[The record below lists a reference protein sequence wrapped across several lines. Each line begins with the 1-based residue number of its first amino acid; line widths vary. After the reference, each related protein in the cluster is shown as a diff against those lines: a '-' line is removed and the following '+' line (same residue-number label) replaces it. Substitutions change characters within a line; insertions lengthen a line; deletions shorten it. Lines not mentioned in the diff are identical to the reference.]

1 MPTNENFSGVSNC
14 YVFKSQ
20 LQEYAQKVG
29 LPTPVYETFKEGP
42 SHKPSFRSTVTVN
55 NVKYDSLP
63 GFFNRKAAEQS
74 AAEVALLE
82 LFKAGEANESISQP
96 VHETGLCKNLLQEY
110 AQKMNYAIPVYQI
123 QKDEATG
130 RLPHYSCTVEIGG
143 IRYIGASAKTKKEAE
158 IKAARVALLA
168 IQLSTSQLT
177 DRALGNSQLT
187 VIPCRKRA
195 IETASNPDET
205 TVKAP
210 KPKKS
215 RFKKKMLKT
224 KFLGKKADR
233 SQDNPTSNSAIGSD
247 DSHKPESIQTDSFTA
262 LGSETLGTEATNNLK
277 DAKITSD
284 SSEREMPSADVAL
297 APGVADNS
305 KNEQLTA
312 ANPLHSNHEV
322 PDVENSSVVC
332 DDQTDSVKLT
342 NGDDV
347 ASKITD
353 PTSSQ
358 MEASK
363 IMPGLNQVVE
373 KVHANAGQAQV
384 VEKIDIDSV
393 PRIQFRN

>member
-1 MPTNENFSGVSNC
+1 ME
-14 YVFKSQ
+14 
-20 LQEYAQKVG
+20 LQ
-29 LPTPVYETFKEGP
+29 
-42 SHKPSFRSTVTVN
+42 
-55 NVKYDSLP
+55 
-63 GFFNRKAAEQS
+63 RKQ
-74 AAEVALLE
+74 
-82 LFKAGEANESISQP
+82 
-96 VHETGLCKNLLQEY
+96 
-110 AQKMNYAIPVYQI
+110 
-123 QKDEATG
+123 
-130 RLPHYSCTVEIGG
+130 
-143 IRYIGASAKTKKEAE
+143 KKEAE

-177 DRALGNSQLT
+177 DKALGNSQLT

-195 IETASNPDET
+195 IEMASNPDET

-233 SQDNPTSNSAIGSD
+233 SQDNPTSNLAIGSD
-247 DSHKPESIQTDSFTA
+247 DSQKPESIQTDSFTA
-262 LGSETLGTEATNNLK
+262 IGSETLGAEATRNLK
-277 DAKITSD
+277 DTKITSD

-297 APGVADNS
+297 APEVSDDS
-305 KNEQLTA
+305 KNEQLMA
-312 ANPLHSNHEV
+312 AYPLHSNHEV
-322 PDVENSSVVC
+322 PDVENSSMVC
-332 DDQTDSVKLT
+332 DDQTDSVKLP

-373 KVHANAGQAQV
+373 KLHANAGQAQV
-384 VEKIDIDSV
+384 LEKIDIGSV
-393 PRIQFRN
+393 PGIQFRN